1 MLMRLPR
8 LQAAFAAGAM
18 CPLVLAM
25 AACGG
30 GRASPSATAASIA
43 LATESV
49 NRARTDG
56 ALQSAQEPMQ
66 EAQQKLTA
74 AQQAAARD
82 DNDQAIR
89 LATEAKANADLA
101 DTTARAAEAERA
113 AAAVKQD
120 AGILRQ
126 QGTR

>member
-8 LQAAFAAGAM
+8 RQAAIAAGVM
-18 CPLVLAM
+18 CPLAFAV

-30 GRASPSATAASIA
+30 SQASPSATPSIA

-56 ALQSAQEPMQ
+56 ALQSAETPMLEAQRKLGAAQ
-66 EAQQKLTA
+66 EAAT
-74 AQQAAARD
+74 RGE
-82 DNDQAIR
+82 NDKAIR
-89 LATEAKANADLA
+89 LATEAKAEADLA

-120 AGILRQ
+120 TGTLRQ

>member
-8 LQAAFAAGAM
+8 LPAAFAAGAI
-18 CPLVLAM
+18 CALVLVM

-30 GRASPSATAASIA
+30 GRASPSATAAIA

-74 AQQAAARD
+74 AQLAAARD

-89 LATEAKANADLA
+89 LATEAKADADLA